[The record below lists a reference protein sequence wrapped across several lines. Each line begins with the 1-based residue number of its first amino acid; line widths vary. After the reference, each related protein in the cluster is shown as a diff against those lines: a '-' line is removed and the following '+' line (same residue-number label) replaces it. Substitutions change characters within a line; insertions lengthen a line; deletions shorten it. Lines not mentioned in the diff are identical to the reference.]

1 MTAKVESL
9 EWGSLFPLLKEG
21 VGMYIM
27 GWGSVPD
34 PDRWTYKIF
43 HSGSTMNF
51 SKYSLPEIDE
61 ALELGRTLVGSEKRG
76 EQYKKVMR
84 KALAEDYIHI
94 PLVFKSV
101 TAVVNKRVKGFEA
114 SAQDYFHLV
123 TEKRNVSVE

>member
-1 MTAKVESL
+1 
-9 EWGSLFPLLKEG
+9 
-21 VGMYIM
+21 MYIM

-51 SKYSLPEIDE
+51 SKYNRPEIDS
-61 ALELGRTLVGSEKRG
+61 ALDRGRVLVGTEKRG
-76 EQYKKVMR
+76 EQYKTVMR

-101 TAVVNKRVKGFEA
+101 SAVVSNKVKGFTP
-114 SAQDYFHLV
+114 SSQDYFHLV
-123 TEKRNVSVE
+123 TEKRNVSID